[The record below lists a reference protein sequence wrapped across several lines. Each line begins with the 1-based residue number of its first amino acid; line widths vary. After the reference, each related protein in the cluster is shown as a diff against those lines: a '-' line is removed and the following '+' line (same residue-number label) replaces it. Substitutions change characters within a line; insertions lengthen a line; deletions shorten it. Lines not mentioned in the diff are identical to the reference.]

1 MGGGASRKRGGG
13 YNKRG
18 WEHNIRDEIR
28 NVLKHSQ

>member
-1 MGGGASRKRGGG
+1 MGGGFKEMGGG

-28 NVLKHSQ
+28 IVLKHSQ